1 MEIPA
6 VELSQLNLPAFL
18 SISKVSVLEHE
29 NKKKKNIKDKK
40 KKEPKVSIS
49 VIRFYYRQNS
59 VEKVMCKEI
68 KFRSEIR
75 YSANNEHRRFQ
86 HFR

>member
-29 NKKKKNIKDKK
+29 NKKKKNRKRIKGL
-40 KKEPKVSIS
+40 
-49 VIRFYYRQNS
+49 YR
-59 VEKVMCKEI
+59 C
-68 KFRSEIR
+68 
-75 YSANNEHRRFQ
+75 
-86 HFR
+86 